1 MDLHLKS
8 LGDYAC
14 ISPVSLIT
22 GKRENASSANSA
34 LASIRNKRCVIMQEP
49 AATDQIQVDIMK
61 SLTGGD
67 RISTRELNSSQIEF
81 KPMAKLFLATNK
93 QPGLSDTDGGTIR
106 RLKITEFVS
115 RFVENPDPE
124 NRKKGIYEFKI
135 DKELKSKL
143 ENYHCIFM
151 NILLEYYKL
160 YRQDGL
166 KPPESVIRVTKKF
179 EMDNNIIKQFIDEN
193 IVVGTQKEF
202 ITKEE
207 LKEIF
212 IKDYGLRGHFKK
224 LSSFITQLENSLCC
238 EMKIDPKK
246 RILKLNGFYLKG
258 PDLEDDIEDIEEI

>member
-1 MDLHLKS
+1 
-8 LGDYAC
+8 
-14 ISPVSLIT
+14 
-22 GKRENASSANSA
+22 
-34 LASIRNKRCVIMQEP
+34 
-49 AATDQIQVDIMK
+49 
-61 SLTGGD
+61 
-67 RISTRELNSSQIEF
+67 
-81 KPMAKLFLATNK
+81 
-93 QPGLSDTDGGTIR
+93 
-106 RLKITEFVS
+106 
-115 RFVENPDPE
+115 
-124 NRKKGIYEFKI
+124 
-135 DKELKSKL
+135 
-143 ENYHCIFM
+143 M

-166 KPPESVIRVTKKF
+166 KPPQSVIRVTKKF

-246 RILKLNGFYLKG
+246 RILKLNGYYLKG
-258 PDLEDDIEDIEEI
+258 PDEIEDDIEDIEEI

>member
-1 MDLHLKS
+1 
-8 LGDYAC
+8 
-14 ISPVSLIT
+14 
-22 GKRENASSANSA
+22 
-34 LASIRNKRCVIMQEP
+34 MQEP

-224 LSSFITQLENSLCC
+224 LSRS
-238 EMKIDPKK
+238 
-246 RILKLNGFYLKG
+246 
-258 PDLEDDIEDIEEI
+258 